1 MAKVTGLGK
10 PPSILG
16 TDPIAIE
23 YYNELLQ
30 AAKLA
35 NTATQSDKLAAVFA
49 AHQYSIYERALYSL
63 YDPITGVLDIEI
75 EQIGDKGQVRRIVNP
90 AVSVMDQ
97 AHKRLT
103 DLLKEFGLT
112 PKARK
117 AVEQIE
123 AETSSLLHTLLSRVK
138 DD

>member
-23 YYNELLQ
+23 YYNELLT

-117 AVEQIE
+117 AVEALA
-123 AETSSLLHTLLSRVK
+123 AESESEILKFLK
-138 DD
+138 GNQE